1 MRPKGVTR
9 QQGAPSN
16 NISIAGTSERGS
28 PRSALRGLHLAL
40 GWMSRRCNRD
50 SFAVGAKP
58 VDWGG
63 RQSGRILFMR
73 LVILGGVAAGTKAA
87 SRARR
92 LDPAMEITVYQDE
105 PEPSIS
111 ECGLPYLLSGV
122 VEERDDLVARTPE
135 KFAEKGIEIM
145 VRHRVERID
154 ATGKNLSVLNL
165 KTGEAFEDTY
175 ERLVIATGARAVL
188 PPIPGAELEGV
199 FKLRFL
205 TDSDKIGGYIEERSP
220 KKATIVGG
228 GYIGLEVA
236 ENLCR
241 LGMEVSLIEGEDRVA
256 LAYGPEVA
264 EKVEAHLAENSVT
277 VYTGTKVEEF
287 GGEGR
292 VESVRFGNREIAAD
306 LVVVGVGVRP
316 NVELAGEAGAEI
328 GETGAIRVDR
338 LMRTGLR
345 DVWAAGDC
353 VETVNLVSGKPAW
366 IPLGDTANQMGR
378 VAGTN
383 AATGEDTLEFPG
395 VLGTGIFKVF
405 DLGVGKT
412 GLSEEEAEDA
422 GFKTICAA
430 IETIDRASYYP
441 GAQKVFIKLISD
453 RSTGRLIG
461 AEAAD
466 YGADK
471 LTDICATA
479 IWGNLAYPDLVNLD
493 LAYAPPFGP
502 TLSPVIQAATVLSGR
517 FERARR
523 GVRVSE

>member
-1 MRPKGVTR
+1 
-9 QQGAPSN
+9 
-16 NISIAGTSERGS
+16 
-28 PRSALRGLHLAL
+28 
-40 GWMSRRCNRD
+40 
-50 SFAVGAKP
+50 
-58 VDWGG
+58 
-63 RQSGRILFMR
+63 MR

-92 LDPAMEITVYQDE
+92 LDPAMEITVYQEE

-165 KTGEAFEDTY
+165 KTGEAFEDNY
-175 ERLVIATGARAVL
+175 DRLVITTGARAVL
-188 PPIPGAELEGV
+188 PPIPGADLEGV
-199 FKLRFL
+199 FTLRFL

-256 LAYGPEVA
+256 LAYGPEVSEA
-264 EKVEAHLAENSVT
+264 VEAELEANGVG
-277 VYTGTKVEEF
+277 VYTGEKVDEF
-287 GGEGR
+287 NGEGR
-292 VESVRFGNREIAAD
+292 VGGVKFGDRELETG
-306 LVVVGVGVRP
+306 LVIVGVGIKP
-316 NVELAGEAGAEI
+316 NVELATEAGVEI
-328 GETGAIRVDR
+328 GTTGAILVDSH
-338 LMRTGLR
+338 MKTSAP

-353 VETVNLVSGKPAW
+353 VETTNLVSGRPTW

-383 AATGEDTLEFPG
+383 AVTGDETLEFPG
-395 VLGTGIFKVF
+395 ILGTGIFKVF

-412 GLSEEEAEDA
+412 GLSEKEAEDA
-422 GFKTICAA
+422 GFEVVSAGLWAYDSAA
-430 IETIDRASYYP
+430 YYP
-441 GAQKVFIKLISD
+441 GAQKVFLKLIAD
-453 RSTGRLIG
+453 RATGRLLG
-461 AEAAD
+461 AESAGS
-466 YGADK
+466 GADK
-471 LTDICATA
+471 LTDICAA
-479 IWGNLAYPDLVNLD
+479 ALWGRLSHPDLVNID
-493 LAYAPPFGP
+493 LAYAPPYGP
-502 TLSPVIQAATVLSGR
+502 ALSPVIQAATILSGK
-517 FERARR
+517 FDRARE
-523 GVRVSE
+523 GVRASE